1 MNKVWDTFLQC
12 ALASGLFF
20 AAATSNAADTVKG
33 GQLYADHCASCHGV
47 SGVPIMPDAPNFS
60 RSERLLRPDVFVVA
74 AIRDGK
80 NAMPGFQG
88 ILTDSQILDV
98 VVFLRT
104 LENMGPISP

>member
-1 MNKVWDTFLQC
+1 MKKLRKTFLRC

-20 AAATSNAADTVKG
+20 AATMSNAADTVKG
-33 GQLYADHCASCHGV
+33 GQIYADHCASCHGV
-47 SGVPIMPDAPNFS
+47 NGAPIMPDAPNFS
-60 RSERLLRPDVFVVA
+60 RSERLLRPDVFVAA